1 MVHHYRVRADA
12 QRNRERILGAARDLV
27 AEAGADATM
36 EDIARRAG
44 VAVGT
49 LYRHFPA
56 KEDLVSA
63 VVDDSV
69 EFIADRAEEALAAA
83 DPGAQMVDLFRV
95 VAERHAT
102 DRALKAA
109 AGRLDL
115 EAELETA
122 GPGSAI
128 ARAAAAIDTLLAR
141 AQATGSVRAD
151 LTLADLALLLSAV
164 PGAEVP
170 VEMRRRFVDVLIAGL
185 TAT

>member
-1 MVHHYRVRADA
+1 
-12 QRNRERILGAARDLV
+12 
-27 AEAGADATM
+27 M

-69 EFIADRAEEALAAA
+69 EFIADRAEEALATAN
-83 DPGAQMVDLFRV
+83 PGAKMAELFRV

-115 EAELETA
+115 EVELATAE
-122 GPGSAI
+122 PGSAI
-128 ARAAAAIDTLLAR
+128 ARAAAAIETLLVR
-141 AQATGSVRAD
+141 AQAAGVVRAD
-151 LTLADLALLLSAV
+151 VTLADLALLLSSV
-164 PGAEVP
+164 PGADVP
-170 VEMRRRFVDVLIAGL
+170 EPMRRRFVEILIAGL
-185 TAT
+185 AAT